1 MVQKA
6 VILALAL
13 ALGGCSAALSPEA
26 FEATA
31 PEMRPEVFFA
41 GSTSSS
47 GILENR
53 SGAPTRQFH
62 VIGRGQSLP
71 DGTFQLTQIVSFEH
85 EAPRTRT
92 WLLRRLDAHHYSAT
106 LTDATGPVHGE
117 AYGDLFHLIYPMAS
131 PPGGRMEQWLYLQPD
146 SRTVVNEATVSLLG
160 VTAAHLSER
169 ITHEEDVP
177 PSVDRAAPQG
187 FQPP

>member
-1 MVQKA
+1 MMRLLS
-6 VILALAL
+6 IGTAL
-13 ALGGCSAALSPEA
+13 ALGGCTAALSPAA

-47 GILENR
+47 GVLENR

-62 VIGRGQSLP
+62 VTGRGQSLP
-71 DGTFQLTQIVSFEH
+71 DGTFQLTQIVSFDH
-85 EAPRTRT
+85 DAPRTRT
-92 WLLRRLDAHHYSAT
+92 WLLRRLDAHRYGAT

-117 AYGDLFHLIYPMAS
+117 AYGNLFHLTYPMAS

-146 SRTVVNEATVSLLG
+146 GRTVVNEATVSLLG

-169 ITHEEDVP
+169 ITHEEDAST
-177 PSVDRAAPQG
+177 SVDHAALQG
-187 FQPP
+187 IRTP